1 MTSHDLPPQVI
12 ITMALGTRSFLGGT
26 ARMEASNKHNGNH
39 GPEWGTLPESK
50 RHQQQIQGVTR
61 KRGAPWRGLKL
72 PWVSGGLGDFNPRGG
87 ARAVHSV
94 PIGFGERIAF
104 APLALFGHLKTGG
117 AASVVR
123 RPLGAVPELGSCASS
138 GHTWLLGVAL
148 QGGVRGTRGKEAWP
162 LHSRPCPRVLRFL
175 VAELATRLTIQTR
188 QSC

>member
-117 AASVVR
+117 AASVVKRHLGGARARLLRLLRARLAARGGARVARPSR
-123 RPLGAVPELGSCASS
+123 R
-138 GHTWLLGVAL
+138 
-148 QGGVRGTRGKEAWP
+148 RG
-162 LHSRPCPRVLRFL
+162 
-175 VAELATRLTIQTR
+175 LTIALPALPQGAR
-188 QSC
+188 AS

>member
-1 MTSHDLPPQVI
+1 MTSRDLPPQVI
-12 ITMALGTRSFLGGT
+12 ISMALGTRSFLGGT

-87 ARAVHSV
+87 ARAVYSV

-148 QGGVRGTRGKEAWP
+148 QGGVRGTRGEEA
-162 LHSRPCPRVLRFL
+162 
-175 VAELATRLTIQTR
+175 
-188 QSC
+188 